1 MNYAYTNIKK
11 KDIKKKKNIKKNLK
25 TFLIPYHI
33 FLWQRSKTLFGV
45 RTILEGNLNRNLIIT
60 ITLLWY

>member
-1 MNYAYTNIKK
+1 MNYGYTNIKK

-25 TFLIPYHI
+25 TFLIPDHI
-33 FLWQRSKTLFGV
+33 FLLKEVKRYFAV